1 MWTAEVYR
9 EIRANLDR
17 PLTEQERELESM
29 AQEVGPHLKAYYE
42 GSVSEELRPYSV
54 YNAR

>member
-1 MWTAEVYR
+1 MYS
-9 EIRANLDR
+9 EIRASLDR
-17 PLTEQERELESM
+17 PLTQQERELEAM
-29 AQEVGPHLKAYYE
+29 AQEVAPHLKAYYE